1 MKHATPG
8 AVLSFVIGGRRAF
21 CAGLVAALLCGTT
34 TAIGD
39 ELPVNLQAE
48 LVTRL
53 AAYDRNMKARSGESV
68 VVLVLVKGGDDDS
81 ARSAS
86 QLTAALNRAPRVGAL
101 PVAVQTVTWVDEKAL
116 LTTLRSTR
124 AGVIFVTAALSG
136 EVEGLAR
143 ALDKV
148 DVLTIAPSAEMT
160 RKGSVLGFELVSSR
174 PKLFINLPQA
184 DRQNVAMPAEVMKL
198 MTVYR

>member
-1 MKHATPG
+1 M
-8 AVLSFVIGGRRAF
+8 LRRAF
-21 CAGLVAALLCGTT
+21 CAGVAAALLLGASA
-34 TAIGD
+34 AIGD

-53 AAYDRNMKARSGESV
+53 ASYDRNMKARAGQTVSI
-68 VVLVLVKGGDDDS
+68 LVLVKDGDADS

-86 QLTAALNRAPRVGAL
+86 QLTAALNRSPVISGL
-101 PVAVQTVTWVDEKAL
+101 PITVQTVTWVDAA
-116 LTTLRSTR
+116 TTVASAKIAR
-124 AGVIFVTAALSG
+124 AGLVFVTAALAG
-136 EVEGLAR
+136 EMEGLAR

-160 RKGSVLGFELVSSR
+160 RRGSVLGFELVSSR
-174 PKLFINLPQA
+174 PKLFINLTQA
-184 DRQNVAMPAEVMKL
+184 DRQNVSMPAEVLKL

>member
-1 MKHATPG
+1 MA
-8 AVLSFVIGGRRAF
+8 S
-21 CAGLVAALLCGTT
+21 LLCGATIAT
-34 TAIGD
+34 GD

-53 AAYDRNMKARSGESV
+53 AAYDRNMKTRSGDSV
-68 VVLVLVKGGDDDS
+68 VVLVLVKSGDEDS

-86 QLTAALNRAPRVGAL
+86 QLTAALHRAPKVGTL
-101 PVAVQTVTWVDEKAL
+101 PVTVQTVAWVDAKAL
-116 LTTLRSTR
+116 VASTR
-124 AGVIFVTAALSG
+124 SAHAGVVFVTAALSPEIPEMAG
-136 EVEGLAR
+136 

-174 PKLFINLPQA
+174 PKLFINLTQA
-184 DRQNVAMPAEVMKL
+184 ERQNVAMPAEVLKL